1 MSSVNDLGI
10 YQIGIETTMGTAV
23 ATTNRLISRGLIVT
37 PNEPVFEPQAQLGYL
52 LENPTSDSVAL
63 RSVDM
68 KLSGDLTFEQILYVL
83 SMAMKGLTSG
93 TGANADKTWAFDPS
107 YTADP
112 ALKSFTIQ
120 RRLSDGTTNWDEA
133 IAYVMA
139 KDFKVGGQ
147 IGQNATFEA
156 TLFGRPADTTAT
168 LTPTIGVPTV
178 NFIPVSLFKVFIDS
192 TYASLGATQVAAS
205 IYSFE
210 FRFRSQAQPKF
221 YVDGRA
227 DKSFTAHG
235 LKRAGFDLDL
245 DAEWTAAINAERAK
259 AADRSIRY
267 VRLQALGATLGSS
280 QYEFRIDLAC
290 RYQTGLF
297 DKETE
302 REGNDALKLKLI
314 GAFDSTNALAA
325 KVNIVCGL
333 TSLP

>member
-1 MSSVNDLGI
+1 MSAVNDLGI
-10 YQIGIETTMGTAV
+10 YQIGLETTMGTPVTA
-23 ATTNRLISRGLIVT
+23 TNRLIARGLIVT
-37 PNEPVFEPQAQLGYL
+37 PQEPVFQPEAQLGVL
-52 LENPTSDSVAL
+52 LENPTSDAIAL
-63 RSVDM
+63 RSCDLKM
-68 KLSGDLTFEQILYVL
+68 SGDLTFEQILYVL
-83 SMAMKGLTSG
+83 NMAMKGVTAG
-93 TGANADKTWAFDPS
+93 VGAAADKTWTFDPS

-112 ALKSFTIQ
+112 SLNSFTIQ
-120 RRLSDGTTNWDEA
+120 RRLSDGATNWDEA

-139 KDFKVGGQ
+139 KDFRIAGA
-147 IGQNATFEA
+147 IGENVTFEA
-156 TLFGRPADTTAT
+156 NLFGRPADTTVT
-168 LTPTIGVPTV
+168 LTPTISVPTV
-178 NFIPVSLFKVFIDS
+178 NFVPTSLFKVFIDN
-192 TYASLGATQVAAS
+192 TYASIGSTQVSAS

-245 DAEWTAAINAERAK
+245 DAEWTTAINSERAK

-267 VRLQALGATLGSS
+267 VRLQALGASLGSS
-280 QYEFRIDLAC
+280 QYEFRLDMAL
-290 RYQTGLF
+290 RYQAGQF

-314 GAFDSTNALAA
+314 GAYDSTNALAA
-325 KVNIVCGL
+325 KAVVVCGL